1 MVALLS
7 RLGGALGGGGILHRL
22 ALLQSTHRSELFP
35 FGANAIAW
43 AYFFAKKSRN
53 NFLMYNLR
61 ISPGQMWEALK
72 DSRVLATLV

>member
-22 ALLQSTHRSELFP
+22 ALLQSTHRSELFS

-43 AYFFAKKSRN
+43 AYFFAKKSH
-53 NFLMYNLR
+53 NFLIYNLR
-61 ISPGQMWEALK
+61 TSPGQMWEALK